1 MNSDYEFALQTV
13 NILGASTRGNGNLV
27 RDSHRPHCAAVSD
40 FGLLASGFHISKGYQ
55 GRSPWLVRCLSLVAL
70 TLYALAGA
78 EAPPKVWDDRD
89 IAGFRLPLAGLGA
102 PPKLISERE
111 YYALPEINLKTYP
124 VYTPDKEP
132 KGYLEWLQQQ
142 EPKPLVDVSKLKTEA
157 DWTAAGREVFYGREL
172 PRFTGSEDNLQLIRD
187 PKVIAAYGLQITRD
201 GVLLGLRYV
210 VRAKGKVELGTDTC
224 AMCHVR
230 VLPDGKLIEGPA
242 NTHTPFGPLMGD
254 LTRRYAAIG
263 PDLLEN
269 RRRKH
274 MREDYRVPFLKDDP
288 NLAVADLPAE
298 EIARLYEQNPLGVHA
313 RTNTSLLYPVK
324 IANLIGI
331 RDLRYFDRTGTSRHR
346 NIQDLMRYS
355 EMIADVSDA
364 LTHFGDGPDATL
376 KLENMGLAGG
386 IKRTPD
392 ALLYALA
399 KFLYLL
405 RPPPNPNPQDARARS
420 GAKVFQASGC
430 PQCHVPP
437 LYTNNRLT
445 LAAGFEAPASLLKSA
460 DILSLSVGTDPNLAL
475 KTRKGTGLY
484 RVPSLRM
491 LWLEACFLH
500 DGSIGTLEELF
511 NPDRLKPDFRGSN
524 WSSRTSSHAVNGHPF
539 GLALSPEDRSALVAF
554 LRTL

>member
-1 MNSDYEFALQTV
+1 MNTPL
-13 NILGASTRGNGNLV
+13 RG
-27 RDSHRPHCAAVSD
+27 
-40 FGLLASGFHISKGYQ
+40 
-55 GRSPWLVRCLSLVAL
+55 LSLAAMAL
-70 TLYALAGA
+70 CSLARAG
-78 EAPPKVWDDRD
+78 APPKVWNDRD

-102 PPKLISERE
+102 PPILISERD
-111 YYALPEINLKTYP
+111 YYSLPEVNLRTYP

-132 KGYLEWLQQQ
+132 NGYMDWLRQQDPQ
-142 EPKPLVDVSKLKTEA
+142 PLVDVSKLKTQA
-157 DWTAAGREVFYGREL
+157 DWIAAGREVFYGREL
-172 PRFTGSEDNLQLIRD
+172 PRFSGSEDNLKIIRD
-187 PKVIAAYGLQITRD
+187 PNVLAAYRLQTTEE

-210 VRAKGKVELGTDTC
+210 VRARGKVELGTDTC

-230 VLPDGKLIEGPA
+230 ILLDGKVIEGPA
-242 NTHTPFGPLMGD
+242 NVQTPFGPLMGD

-263 PDLLEN
+263 PQMLED

-298 EIARLYEQNPLGVHA
+298 EIARLYDANPLGVHA

-331 RDLRYFDRTGTSRHR
+331 RDLKYFDRTGTSRHR
-346 NIQDLMRYS
+346 DIKDLMRYCGL
-355 EMIADVSDA
+355 IADVSDA
-364 LTHFGDGPDATL
+364 LTRYGEGPDASM
-376 KLENMGLAGG
+376 KLDHMGLGG
-386 IKRTPD
+386 GVKRTPD

-399 KFLYLL
+399 LYLYSL
-405 RPPPNPNPQDARARS
+405 QPPPNPNPVDAQARR
-420 GAKVFQASGC
+420 GQAVFQSAGC
-430 PQCHVPP
+430 SNCHTPP

-445 LAAGFEAPASLLKSA
+445 LAKGFNAPGSLLKEA
-460 DILSLSVGTDPNLAL
+460 DIMRISMETDPSLAL

-500 DGSIGTLEELF
+500 DGSLGTLEEMF
-511 NPDRLKPDFRGSN
+511 DPVRLKTSFRSSN
-524 WSSRTSSHAVNGHPF
+524 WKAATPAHAVNGHPF
-539 GLALSPEDRSALVAF
+539 GLTLNTADRSALIAF